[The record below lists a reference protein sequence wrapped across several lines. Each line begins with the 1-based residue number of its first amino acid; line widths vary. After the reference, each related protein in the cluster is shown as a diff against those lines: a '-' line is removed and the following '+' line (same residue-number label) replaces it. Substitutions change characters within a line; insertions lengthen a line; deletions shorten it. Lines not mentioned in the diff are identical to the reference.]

1 MQIDGRNETAGP
13 QPWSPKGAAIDLARC
28 LRFYS
33 RLPVPALPFEAH
45 PHALPDFRSMAPLVP
60 LAGLA
65 LGLVPA
71 LVLLLALG
79 LGLGPFLAAA
89 LAVAGFVGAAQA
101 QSQSPAMERIEKQK
115 QLRVGWAVWH
125 PYVYRDPKS
134 NQVQGISYE
143 LLQDMGKALGVN
155 VVWVE
160 DNWSTLPAGI
170 QANKFE
176 ITNLMAITPPRAEV
190 VGFSEA
196 VTQHGLS
203 LLAPQAEVA
212 KTRSWQDW
220 DKPGIKIAVTL
231 GANSD
236 MFVTEKFKKAEIV
249 RLKTVPENVLALVS
263 GRVHAHASTI
273 DALMTIQKEHKTL
286 PDVGAS
292 PEVDK
297 VAFAL
302 PKGAVSDPIRT
313 NDGTVIVHVV
323 DREDQLLTKYG
334 LDASFA
340 AK

>member
-1 MQIDGRNETAGP
+1 MKLMQ
-13 QPWSPKGAAIDLARC
+13 S
-28 LRFYS
+28 
-33 RLPVPALPFEAH
+33 
-45 PHALPDFRSMAPLVP
+45 
-60 LAGLA
+60 
-65 LGLVPA
+65 
-71 LVLLLALG
+71 
-79 LGLGPFLAAA
+79 LAAA
-89 LAVAGFVGAAQA
+89 LAVAGFIGAAQA

-143 LLQDMGKALGVN
+143 LLQDMGKTLGVN

-190 VGFSEA
+190 VGFSEP

-273 DALMTIQKEHKTL
+273 DALMTIQKEHKQMAIV
-286 PDVGAS
+286 PGS
-292 PEVDK
+292 FGSSE

-302 PKGAVSDPIRT
+302 PKGDAALAQRVNQYVRDAKKTGKI
-313 NDGTVIVHVV
+313 N
-323 DREDQLLTKYG
+323 QLLAKYG